1 MNESINM
8 SNIVKEIGRTDYSQL
23 FERIDKSL
31 AQIESGSYEDSED
44 FEKRALADI
53 PE

>member
-8 SNIVKEIGRTDYSQL
+8 SNIVKEIVRTDYSQL
-23 FERIDKSL
+23 FERIEKSL
-31 AQIESGSYEDSED
+31 AQIESGCYMDSEE
-44 FEKRALADI
+44 FEEEALAGI